1 MTIDKQWKRQFKNE
15 RAIKAVKDHVC
26 EYCLETIERGSFYCQ
41 RFKVYD
47 KLIDGDEFENP
58 PIKVHLECRNA
69 SQDFGPKEWLSVSQ
83 GVFDRPE
90 DRQDK
95 WVDLNEHR

>member
-1 MTIDKQWKRQFKNE
+1 MSIDKQWKRQFKNE

-47 KLIDGDEFENP
+47 KLVDGDEFENP

-69 SQDFGPKEWLSVSQ
+69 SQDFGPKEWLSVLQ
-83 GVFDRPE
+83 GVFDRPD
-90 DRQDK
+90 DRQNK
-95 WVDLNEHR
+95 WVNLNEHR

>member
-1 MTIDKQWKRQFKNE
+1 MSLDKQWKRQFKNE
-15 RAIKAVKDHVC
+15 KAIKAIKNHVC

-47 KLIDGDEFENP
+47 KLVDGDEFENP

-69 SQDFGPKEWLSVSQ
+69 SKGFNSKEWLSVLQ

-90 DRQDK
+90 DRIDR
-95 WVDLNEHR
+95 WVDLSDAR

>member
-1 MTIDKQWKRQFKNE
+1 MSLDKQWKRQFKNE
-15 RAIKAVKDHVC
+15 KAIKAIKDHVC

-47 KLIDGDEFENP
+47 KLVDGDEFENP

-69 SQDFGPKEWLSVSQ
+69 SQGFSSKEWLSVLQ
-83 GVFDRPE
+83 GVFDRPK
-90 DRQDK
+90 DRIDRL
-95 WVDLNEHR
+95 VDLSDAR